1 MKSIF
6 FLTSQT
12 SATTSIA
19 RIITTV
25 LNRSMEY
32 VRFYDKALETH
43 AKDEVSSLVPPKDG
57 KFLLFNHPPSLN
69 RDMPLT
75 DYKYMINFRDPRDR
89 ICNSYF
95 WQFSHPTKETE
106 EQRAKRIQR
115 VKKMGIDRWVLDR
128 IAQSTENDY
137 YKNIFWLIENAPQGS
152 YVVATYA
159 QLCCD
164 FDSFIKKVIEITG
177 VTPSPNAWKLLE
189 DERPETVENNAKWIG
204 NEWVGSDVVPG
215 RYKQELK
222 PETIEAVSDYFKDTL
237 KKMANADPEFAHQY
251 LENVKS

>member
-6 FLTSQT
+6 LLTTQT

-19 RIITTV
+19 RIVATI
-25 LNRSMEY
+25 LDRSMQY
-32 VRFYDKALETH
+32 VRFYDTALKTH
-43 AKDEVSSLVPPKDG
+43 DKGEISSLVPPRDG

-69 RDMPLT
+69 RAMPLT

-95 WQFSHPTKETE
+95 WQFSHPTQETE
-106 EQRAKRIQR
+106 EKRAKRIDR
-115 VKKMGIDRWVLDR
+115 VKDMGIDRWVMER
-128 IAQSTENDY
+128 ISQSAENDY
-137 YKNIFWLIENAPQGS
+137 YQNIFWLIKNVPQES

-164 FDSFIKKVIEITG
+164 FDRFIKKVIEITG
-177 VTPSPNAWKLLE
+177 VTPSPKAWKLLE
-189 DERPETVENNAKWIG
+189 DERPESVENNDKWIG
-204 NEWVGSDVVPG
+204 NEWIGSDIVPG
-215 RYKQELK
+215 RYKHELK
-222 PETIEAVSDYFKDTL
+222 QETIEAVSDYFKDTL
-237 KKMANADPEFAHQY
+237 KRMADADPEFAHQY